1 MRTKISEQRQ
11 INGYQDGSKQSKS
24 ASNCYPLSMKM
35 MQQQQ
40 LQLIQ
45 LLQQIHQVGF
55 KYNLFQKLDF
65 ILNVSVLF
73 SLANLSG
80 ISISL
85 ACARVMGPILGCDTT
100 FLLSLLQIIRLILA
114 AEF

>member
-11 INGYQDGSKQSKS
+11 MNGYQDGSKQSKS

-35 MQQQQ
+35 MQ
-40 LQLIQ
+40 QLIQ